1 MALVDI
7 KNLDGRTVGQV
18 DLADDVFGR
27 RVNPHLLHEVTRW
40 YLRSQRAGTHKTKG
54 RGEVSGAGRKLWRQ
68 KGTGRARV
76 GSIRSSIWRK
86 GGTVHG
92 PQPRSYAYALPKK
105 MVLGALRSA
114 LSAKLAEQK
123 LTVVEGWPL
132 ETHKTGKFR
141 QTLARLD
148 GDTQTILGGGAGRQ
162 PQSGTG
168 QPQSRRRQAGYAR
181 DAAGLRSV
189 AARPADAVEGHGA
202 CSLGKTLAQ
211 PARIRGAS
219 AHGGAVVAASSL
231 LRQPAKPK
239 AAKAKAAAKPKAPK
253 RRSKVLQAQAQG
265 QGQGI
270 REATMKSS
278 IYSVIRRPI
287 VTEKGLGVKE
297 TAADGGV

>member
-18 DLADDVFGR
+18 DLADDVFSR

-54 RGEVSGAGRKLWRQ
+54 RGEVSGAGKKLWRQ

-132 ETHKTGKFR
+132 ETHKTGPFR
-141 QTLARLD
+141 QTLTRLD
-148 GDTQTILGGGAGRQ
+148 GETRTILLVEPEGNRNLELA
-162 PQSGTG
+162 
-168 QPQSRRRQAGYAR
+168 SRNLEGVKLVTPRMLQAY
-181 DAAGLRSV
+181 DLLRHDRLMLSK
-189 AARPADAVEGHGA
+189 DTAVH
-202 CSLGKTLAQ
+202 LGKTLGAAGMS
-211 PARIRGAS
+211 PAAGS
-219 AHGGAVVAASSL
+219 AVPAADKPAAEVRPKAVKVAAEPKAAKP
-231 LRQPAKPK
+231 RAPRKAAAKAKPK
-239 AAKAKAAAKPKAPK
+239 AKDKK
-253 RRSKVLQAQAQG
+253 
-265 QGQGI
+265 
-270 REATMKSS
+270 
-278 IYSVIRRPI
+278 
-287 VTEKGLGVKE
+287 
-297 TAADGGV
+297 